1 MANQT
6 VKTIIDFLKGEGVE
20 ISDTAISAAEKR
32 YSGQVLAPTDKVLLE
47 GEVKMTEGFNQQKSK
62 DILEFKEAATKWE
75 AKAKE
80 LEDALLRGDNVAAK
94 KLETAL
100 GENKRLKTIA
110 EKFMVDQHARWA
122 EVVKLKAD
130 GKLPEKLEGYY
141 TFPEE
146 GKELDDAIVIDN
158 VAKYNEHRAI
168 GALGEAAVP
177 LEGPAPL
184 GGSPKASPAGGAA
197 AGGDAA
203 WRDMS
208 PSEKIKYGHEH
219 PGKTSGASMGDVQK
233 EG

>member
-1 MANQT
+1 MLDN
-6 VKTIIDFLKGEGVE
+6 VKAVIAFLRKEGVE
-20 ISDTAISAAEKR
+20 VSDAAEAAAAKQ
-32 YSGQVLAPTDKVLLE
+32 YSGRLLAPSDK
-47 GEVKMTEGFNQQKSK
+47 
-62 DILEFKEAATKWE
+62 ILEEGDVKESTEFNREKAQNLARFKEENRKFETQV
-75 AKAKE
+75 KE
-80 LEDALLRGDNVAAK
+80 LEDSLMRGDKVAGAKLATALEENK
-94 KLETAL
+94 KLKA
-100 GENKRLKTIA
+100 IA